1 MKKLFKAIRD
11 YDLDAVKEIIE
22 KKPSV
27 IDEPSAPPPKKD
39 AGQSPLMV
47 ALKIE
52 AFDIAEY
59 LIDKGA
65 DVNFSESEKHN
76 GYQPLL
82 HDAIRTAIY
91 TLCSNRRDDSD
102 RGVELIIKL
111 CEKGAD
117 PNKRAFNGYDAINK
131 AVCDAELILERQSAY
146 PDSQDY
152 TEQQLM
158 RIIDIL
164 REYGADFKG
173 WAERGHYPLPTPGE
187 SNRSLYL
194 DDFVPVEDKTIEVN
208 FRGKKE
214 TVLIKGDIDR
224 TAHTRKVMQEYIRTR
239 GIII

>member
-1 MKKLFKAIRD
+1 
-11 YDLDAVKEIIE
+11 
-22 KKPSV
+22 
-27 IDEPSAPPPKKD
+27 
-39 AGQSPLMV
+39 MV

-65 DVNFSESEKHN
+65 DVNFSESEEHN
-76 GYQPLL
+76 VYQPLL
-82 HDAIRTAIY
+82 HDVIRTAIY

-117 PNKRAFNGYDAINK
+117 PNKRAFNGYDA
-131 AVCDAELILERQSAY
+131 ELILERQSAY
-146 PDSQDY
+146 PDSQEY

-164 REYGADFKG
+164 REYGADFKA

-214 TVLIKGDIDR
+214 TVLIKGDRDR
-224 TAHTRKVMQEYIRTR
+224 TAHTRRVMQEYIITR
-239 GIII
+239 GIIL